1 MLPTKAKTAL
11 VIVGMQDG
19 FASCMPK
26 AVVDG
31 MVRRI
36 VRFTECVRLVV
47 VVATRCATTCLAP
60 TSARSSCPT
69 ASPAPAAGPSWPWR
83 WQRYVGTS
91 ARVT

>member
-11 VIVGMQDG
+11 VIVGMQDW

-36 VRFTECVRLVV
+36 VRFTECVRLAV
-47 VVATRCATTCLAP
+47 L
-60 TSARSSCPT
+60 
-69 ASPAPAAGPSWPWR
+69 
-83 WQRYVGTS
+83 
-91 ARVT
+91 